1 VAQAEVLQ
9 NAIARTR
16 ADLAQAETDAAALI
30 ADLETDIA
38 AATALPDPDGRLAP

>member
-1 VAQAEVLQ
+1 VTQAEVLQ

-38 AATALPDPDGRLAP
+38 AARPCRIGTAAWLP